1 MDDFFEKRVFM
12 SFYHTHQDIQPVKT
26 VPILPAG
33 HTLSGHPLRG
43 RGNEVIIAVQ
53 QVGLIGDPVA
63 HSLSPRLQQAAFD
76 ALGISAR
83 YELWQT
89 SADALAT
96 RVASLLH
103 PQYLGANVTI
113 PHKEAVLSLLDIV
126 DPLASR
132 IGAVNTIVHCFR
144 ARGENRDDYL
154 CGYNTDAPGLLNAL
168 ADYGIGTRDENGHV
182 SLKGYTVVLL
192 GAGGAARGAAF
203 AVVSAS
209 ATRLII
215 VNRSLERAQRL
226 ANDVGTQSM
235 VSTLS
240 PFAPSITAE
249 TTQVFCLNDTEFLIP
264 HPNSIIINATSL
276 GMHNMDT
283 TGEDGKAENES
294 PLSSEVLARFAS
306 NTFVLDMVYNP
317 VQTRLLI
324 QARALGLRAVNGLPM
339 LLHQGA
345 LAFTLW
351 TGQPAPLAIMR
362 STIM

>member
-1 MDDFFEKRVFM
+1 M

-26 VPILPAG
+26 VPIL
-33 HTLSGHPLRG
+33 SGG
-43 RGNEVIIAVQ
+43 QVIIAVQ
-53 QVGLIGDPVA
+53 RVGLIGDPVT
-63 HSLSPRLQQAAFD
+63 HSFSPRLQQAAFD

-132 IGAVNTIVHCFR
+132 IGAVNTIVHR
-144 ARGENRDDYL
+144 NEYL
-154 CGYNTDAPGLLNAL
+154 YGYNTDAAGLLNAL

-192 GAGGAARGAAF
+192 GAGGAARCAAF
-203 AVVSAS
+203 AVVGAS
-209 ATRLII
+209 VTRLII
-215 VNRSLERAQRL
+215 VNRSLERAQKL

-240 PFAPSITAE
+240 PFTPSSAAE

-276 GMHNMDT
+276 GMHSTHNMGT

-324 QARALGLRAVNGLPM
+324 QARALGLCAINGLPI

-351 TGQPAPLAIMR
+351 TGQPAPLDIMR

>member
-1 MDDFFEKRVFM
+1 MDNFRGKSDPM

-26 VPILPAG
+26 VP
-33 HTLSGHPLRG
+33 TLSGG
-43 RGNEVIIAVQ
+43 QIITVQ
-53 QVGLIGDPVA
+53 RVGLIGDPVA
-63 HSLSPRLQQAAFD
+63 HSFSPRLQQAAFD

-89 SADALAT
+89 SADALAM

-132 IGAVNTIVHCFR
+132 IGAVNTIVHR
-144 ARGENRDDYL
+144 NEYL
-154 CGYNTDAPGLLNAL
+154 YGYNTDAPGLLNAL
-168 ADYGIGTRDENGHV
+168 ADNDIGTRDENGHV

-203 AVVSAS
+203 AVVGAS
-209 ATRLII
+209 VTRLII
-215 VNRSLERAQRL
+215 VNRSLERAQKL

-240 PFAPSITAE
+240 PFAPSSTAE

-276 GMHNMDT
+276 GMHSTRDTHNMDT
-283 TGEDGKAENES
+283 TGEEGKAENES
-294 PLSSEVLARFAS
+294 PLSSDVLARFAS
-306 NTFVLDMVYNP
+306 DTFVLDMVYNP

-324 QARALGLRAVNGLPM
+324 QARALGLRAINGLPM

-351 TGQPAPLAIMR
+351 TDQPAPLDIMR

>member
-1 MDDFFEKRVFM
+1 M

-26 VPILPAG
+26 VPGQTEG
-33 HTLSGHPLRG
+33 HTLSAHPVRTLSG
-43 RGNEVIIAVQ
+43 GEVITGNEGIIAVQ
-53 QVGLIGDPVA
+53 RVGLIGDPVA
-63 HSLSPRLQQAAFD
+63 HSFSPRLQQAAFD

-89 SADALAT
+89 SAGALAT

-103 PQYLGANVTI
+103 PQCLGANVTI

-126 DPLASR
+126 DPLASC
-132 IGAVNTIVHCFR
+132 IGAVNTIVH
-144 ARGENRDDYL
+144 RDDYL

-168 ADYGIGTRDENGHV
+168 ADYGIGARDENGHV

-203 AVVSAS
+203 AAAAAS

-215 VNRSLERAQRL
+215 VNRSLERAQKL

-240 PFAPSITAE
+240 PSAPSSTAE

-276 GMHNMDT
+276 GMHSTHNHKMGT
-283 TGEDGKAENES
+283 TGEGGKAENES
-294 PLSSEVLARFAS
+294 PLPSAVLARFAAD
-306 NTFVLDMVYNP
+306 TFVLDMVYNP

-362 STIM
+362 STII